1 MSISAH
7 QRDDVAFAEVE
18 LRRIL
23 RFVISDC
30 FHMRRILQR
39 QIVSLSKLL
48 NGCWKRNITLIIK
61 HTQL

>member
-48 NGCWKRNITLIIK
+48 NGC
-61 HTQL
+61 